1 MEKKK
6 KEPESSLFP
15 RGKEMDISSEIFRL
29 YRFPQGD
36 TVLIKHPKTLF
47 VDDEGVH
54 RVIDMKDNVHVVP
67 LGWIHIKYKHKE
79 DEGAPEL
86 IMEREK

>member
-1 MEKKK
+1 VEKRK
-6 KEPESSLFP
+6 KETESFLFP
-15 RGKEMDISSEIFRL
+15 KGKEMDISSEIFRL

-54 RVIDMKDNVHVVP
+54 RVVDMKGNIHVVP

-79 DEGAPEL
+79 DEAPPEL
-86 IMEREK
+86 IVEKKK